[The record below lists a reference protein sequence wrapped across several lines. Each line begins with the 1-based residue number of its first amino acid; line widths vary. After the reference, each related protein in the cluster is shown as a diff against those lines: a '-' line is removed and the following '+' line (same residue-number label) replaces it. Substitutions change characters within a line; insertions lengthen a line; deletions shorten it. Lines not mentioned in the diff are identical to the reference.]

1 MFDSLRMYQGQ
12 IFGFVGSLFFLL
24 IIEGFVR
31 YFLKHGERAEEELK
45 EVRPYIGRVRNILII
60 LFFIGFGWSAL
71 QMASQN
77 EIPRKVLDRSGLQD
91 QINKDR

>member
-1 MFDSLRMYQGQ
+1 MDFLRMYQVQ
-12 IFGFVGSLFFLL
+12 IFGLVGSIIVIL

-31 YFLKHGERAEEELK
+31 YFLKQGEKVEKELRGI
-45 EVRPYIGRVRNILII
+45 RPLISRVRNIII
-60 LFFIGFGWSAL
+60 IFCLIGFGYSAL
-71 QMASQN
+71 QMAAQN